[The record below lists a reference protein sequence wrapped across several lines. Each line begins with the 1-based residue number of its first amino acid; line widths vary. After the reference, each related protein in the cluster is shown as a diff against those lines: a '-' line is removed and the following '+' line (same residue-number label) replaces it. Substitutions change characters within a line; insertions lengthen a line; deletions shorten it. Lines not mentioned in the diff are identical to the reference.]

1 MNTAADLE
9 VRVPDIGDFD
19 GVDVIDVIVKPG
31 DVVGPEDPLITL
43 ESEKATMDIPS
54 PGSGEIGEILVS
66 VGDQVSEGA
75 LILILKTTSAA
86 ETAAAP
92 VSEAAPT
99 SPDLR
104 PAPDIP
110 AAPIAV
116 PAVSDAG
123 PAGTLEVRVPDIG
136 DFDDVDVIEIIVAAG
151 DAVAVEDPLI
161 TLESD

>member
-19 GVDVIDVIVKPG
+19 DVDVIDVIVKPG

-75 LILILKTTSAA
+75 LILILKITAA
-86 ETAAAP
+86 ENALAP
-92 VSEAAPT
+92 VSEAAPP

-104 PAPDIP
+104 PPPDIP
-110 AAPIAV
+110 AAPTAV
-116 PAVSDAG
+116 PAVMMARKTKMI
-123 PAGTLEVRVPDIG
+123 GTRRADTVMAPPHTQRV
-136 DFDDVDVIEIIVAAG
+136 
-151 DAVAVEDPLI
+151 
-161 TLESD
+161 